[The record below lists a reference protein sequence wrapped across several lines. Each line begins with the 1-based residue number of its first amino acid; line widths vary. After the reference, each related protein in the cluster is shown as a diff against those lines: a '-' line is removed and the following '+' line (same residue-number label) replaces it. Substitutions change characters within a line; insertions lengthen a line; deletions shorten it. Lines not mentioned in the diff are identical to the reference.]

1 VSISVGQYCHA
12 NLLVHFSAVKNDD
25 IPVINYILKN
35 EEYQA
40 DDYPGKFVIKK
51 APCYYEYV

>member
-1 VSISVGQYCHA
+1 MY
-12 NLLVHFSAVKNDD
+12 FSAVKSEN

-35 EEYQA
+35 EAYQA

-51 APCYYEYV
+51 APCFYEYDYNDCLKRLQGH